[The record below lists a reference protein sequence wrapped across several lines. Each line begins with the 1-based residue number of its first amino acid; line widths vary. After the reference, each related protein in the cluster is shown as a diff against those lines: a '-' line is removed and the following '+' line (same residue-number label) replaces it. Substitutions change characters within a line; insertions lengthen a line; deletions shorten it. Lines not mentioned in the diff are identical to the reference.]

1 MMMLMISQLEIS
13 YLEREPGTGLRLF
26 DDYCKAFSEN
36 YDLNTLLDTRN
47 RLNEIKKYNVN
58 TMMKDIA
65 SYLLVQEPQRLLM
78 KDDLHFLK
86 TFVCID

>member
-1 MMMLMISQLEIS
+1 M
-13 YLEREPGTGLRLF
+13 EREPGTGLRLF